1 MSLGDLCLCLKGKKK
16 RRRAFVCEGGDGV
29 DVVAACRDGRSGGAR
44 ALPEDDKPEWWW
56 RGGRKK

>member
-16 RRRAFVCEGGDGV
+16 RRRAFVCEGDDGV

-44 ALPEDDKPEWWW
+44 ALPEDDREA
-56 RGGRKK
+56 